1 MNFKSILYPDVKA
14 LTSLLRVRP
23 SRDRVLAAR
32 GRDSHSIFSSKINTM
47 DLRVT
52 TWRVSPVTRQLE
64 QRCIMA
70 DSEEPQSRFPPA

>member
-1 MNFKSILYPDVKA
+1 MNFKSILYPDVKT

-32 GRDSHSIFSSKINTM
+32 GKDSHSIFSSKISNM
-47 DLRVT
+47 NLRVT
-52 TWRVSPVTRQLE
+52 TWRVSPVTGQLE

-70 DSEEPQSRFPPA
+70 DSEEPQSRFSPA